1 MFAGTWVTRQII
13 LLEVGNGIYLSQIK
27 IKACGTPIIAAY
39 FGKVAVLSSTEVTKR
54 GNEGSGEDH

>member
-1 MFAGTWVTRQII
+1 MGDKTNYSATGWQWNIF
-13 LLEVGNGIYLSQIK
+13 SQIK